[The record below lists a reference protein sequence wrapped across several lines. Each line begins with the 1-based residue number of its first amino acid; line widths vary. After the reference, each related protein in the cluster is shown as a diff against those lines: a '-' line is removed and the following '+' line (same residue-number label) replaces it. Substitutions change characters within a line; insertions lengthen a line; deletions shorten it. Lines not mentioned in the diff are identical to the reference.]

1 MFSICC
7 FVSVS
12 TSFSTS
18 PISSIVVGTLLLSG
32 SPVWLSSSVTS
43 FGLSPVCSRARAPP
57 SPPPFMFTTIDDG
70 GGGSGDVDECPEP
83 ADAGVPERSCLIC
96 TSHLITDRID
106 PSTAAPPPAAIAG
119 GVAGLSCLICTTS
132 HLITERSLLPSYS
145 RRSRTAVTE
154 TAGGSF
160 PHRIVLRGTSAT
172 FGWYERSNLSVSDI
186 GTTFSGFWS
195 SGGSW
200 LSARMLPPGE
210 IVS

>member
-1 MFSICC
+1 M
-7 FVSVS
+7 
-12 TSFSTS
+12 
-18 PISSIVVGTLLLSG
+18 
-32 SPVWLSSSVTS
+32 
-43 FGLSPVCSRARAPP
+43 
-57 SPPPFMFTTIDDG
+57 
-70 GGGSGDVDECPEP
+70 
-83 ADAGVPERSCLIC
+83 IC

-106 PSTAAPPPAAIAG
+106 PSTDAPPPAAIAG

-210 IVS
+210 VGRIVPFTIVVPVPFAYGAICCSSSACCCCCAYFCAFCWAVQGRKAALVCCCDCW

>member
-32 SPVWLSSSVTS
+32 SPVWLSSSVS
-43 FGLSPVCSRARAPP
+43 
-57 SPPPFMFTTIDDG
+57 
-70 GGGSGDVDECPEP
+70 CPEP

-145 RRSRTAVTE
+145 RRSRTAVTD

-210 IVS
+210 VDAEFTETQNDTIATLSHPALGRG